1 MIKIQ
6 DAEMIHSLPPIIANQ
21 PWAKA
26 MSYAV
31 SQMFKRILIMAEATL
46 TFSKVE
52 RLDHN
57 VLDILATDLRV
68 SNYKQSYSLALKR
81 KLVKF
86 ALQYWATAGTKA
98 ATEEIVQSIFED
110 ATITEWFEYG
120 GTPGCF
126 KIITKDTA
134 LTDADILEFK
144 RVAENVKRLSAW
156 LDKIVIEIEA
166 GPMMVHLGVIEWD
179 FIAETIEQQREGN
192 RFFGFITQLGEV
204 EKYIMSKEE

>member
-6 DAEMIHSLPPIIANQ
+6 DAEIIHSLPPIIANQ
-21 PWAKA
+21 PWARA
-26 MSYAV
+26 ASYAT
-31 SQMFKRILIMAEATL
+31 SQVLKMVLSLIKGTL
-46 TFSKVE
+46 TFSNVE
-52 RLDHN
+52 NLDHD
-57 VLDILATDLRV
+57 VLDVLATDLRV
-68 SNYKQSYSLALKR
+68 ANYKQSYSLDLKR

-134 LTDADILEFK
+134 LTDDDVLEFK

-156 LDKIVIEIEA
+156 LEKIVIEIETE
-166 GPMMVHLGVIEWD
+166 PMTVHLGVIEWD

-192 RFFGFITQLGEV
+192 LFYGFITQLGEV